1 MKFFDVREEY
11 DGLPPVLL
19 RIVLEFAGS
28 LLNKRH
34 RKHRLLQLE
43 IMLLK
48 IMHNNRTVSPSELKG
63 FYRHHGQQILA
74 GLIRRAFERYKG
86 AHAPLTITRG
96 MLNIC

>member
-34 RKHRLLQLE
+34 RHARTCWGFPASRWKLSFYQLA
-43 IMLLK
+43 K
-48 IMHNNRTVSPSELKG
+48 RNS
-63 FYRHHGQQILA
+63 
-74 GLIRRAFERYKG
+74 
-86 AHAPLTITRG
+86 APLR
-96 MLNIC
+96 